1 MALRLYRRLCK
12 SGYIEDYWQKDI
24 SVGADDEFREELV
37 RQAVEVVAVELG
49 IRPGLEVR
57 F

>member
-1 MALRLYRRLCK
+1 VALRLYRRLCK